1 MIGILGGM
9 GTQAGLD
16 FCNKLAKINAGK
28 LDQQYPMFVLYNKSN
43 IPKRPENL
51 KKYYNVLDSL
61 VEGCKMLQKN
71 NCKFIV
77 MPCNTAHYWYDDL
90 RKKVKI
96 PILSMPKEVYLDTS
110 KNCKKNSKIGILG
123 GMGTQAGLDFC
134 NKLAKINAGKLDQQY
149 PMFVL
154 YNKSNIP
161 KRPENLKKYYNVL
174 DSLVEGCK
182 MLQKNNCKF
191 IVMPCNTAHYWYDD
205 LRKKV
210 KIPILSM
217 PKEVYLDTS
226 KNCKKNS
233 KIGILSTEATLST
246 KVYNKYFDK
255 NFNLVSPNKSLQK
268 NSVNKSIKL
277 VKMGKIKEAE
287 KAIRPAVSYLMKIK
301 CKKIIL
307 GCTEL
312 PIAIFAYK
320 SFKKIKQSKVF
331 VDPNLLLANIS
342 MKKYKRF

>member
-9 GTQAGLD
+9 GTQA
-16 FCNKLAKINAGK
+16 
-28 LDQQYPMFVLYNKSN
+28 V
-43 IPKRPENL
+43 
-51 KKYYNVLDSL
+51 
-61 VEGCKMLQKN
+61 
-71 NCKFIV
+71 
-77 MPCNTAHYWYDDL
+77 
-90 RKKVKI
+90 
-96 PILSMPKEVYLDTS
+96 
-110 KNCKKNSKIGILG
+110 
-123 GMGTQAGLDFC
+123 LDFC